1 MVDKRVLINFSEAQ
15 YEAVAEAANKSA
27 LSFNAFVRMAS
38 YMAASKAGV
47 EVAKQVFK
55 IIDSLLRIEQFLF
68 DGKEVYSGDKV
79 FIIEGK
85 IHSIRISQAPS
96 LIPNN
101 IGYGQCS
108 LSIN

>member
-47 EVAKQVFK
+47 EVAKPEATDAENIQVV
-55 IIDSLLRIEQFLF
+55 E
-68 DGKEVYSGDKV
+68 
-79 FIIEGK
+79 
-85 IHSIRISQAPS
+85 
-96 LIPNN
+96 
-101 IGYGQCS
+101 
-108 LSIN
+108 

>member
-47 EVAKQVFK
+47 EVAKSEE
-55 IIDSLLRIEQFLF
+55 DE
-68 DGKEVYSGDKV
+68 
-79 FIIEGK
+79 
-85 IHSIRISQAPS
+85 
-96 LIPNN
+96 
-101 IGYGQCS
+101 
-108 LSIN
+108 